1 MAKLR
6 VHVQPGA
13 KRDQVLGFRDGVLR
27 VKVAA
32 PPVEG
37 RANKALVA
45 MLAALLAVPKQSIT
59 IVGGIAAR
67 EKLVEV
73 AGLVPEEIAARLEA
87 SGEG

>member
-32 PPVEG
+32 SPVEG

-45 MLAALLAVPKQSIT
+45 MLAALLAVPKQSIS
-59 IVGGIAAR
+59 IVAGLTAR
-67 EKLVEV
+67 DKLVEV
-73 AGLVPEEIAARLEA
+73 EGLAPEEVVARL
-87 SGEG
+87 GVTLRG